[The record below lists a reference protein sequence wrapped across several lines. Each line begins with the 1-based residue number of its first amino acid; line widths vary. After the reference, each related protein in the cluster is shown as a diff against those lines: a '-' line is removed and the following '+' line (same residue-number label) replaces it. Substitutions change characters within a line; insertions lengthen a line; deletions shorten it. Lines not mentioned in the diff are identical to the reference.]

1 VSSSGELDTEVDEP
15 GSYSTD
21 MDAEGLPGG
30 GLEEGAGRKK
40 GLVSASKI
48 RRALS
53 EGGAGTL
60 RVVASLSSHRDVKGS
75 KDKVVTGAL
84 TLYPDVLKVVNI
96 YNNAVFHFAPA
107 VSLNLPELAAFG
119 HQGGISSDQV
129 RVAGSRCPHPLLP
142 LLSAATSP
150 SPLASVYCLSV
161 MSLSPKTSTD
171 VSSSSLLSP
180 HSDWVLCYYTA
191 CLSHM
196 NVFATI

>member
-30 GLEEGAGRKK
+30 RLEEGAGRK

-48 RRALS
+48 RSALS
-53 EGGAGTL
+53 EGGGGAL

-129 RVAGSRCPHPLLP
+129 RVAGFRCPHPLLP
-142 LLSAATSP
+142 LLSAATAL

-171 VSSSSLLSP
+171 VSSSSLHTLIGSYVITL
-180 HSDWVLCYYTA
+180 HVYLT
-191 CLSHM
+191 
-196 NVFATI
+196 